1 MKDVQFKLLHEGDS
15 ARAVLTV
22 PCTILSSVLASVFKG
37 EVPIDMQTSN
47 PEIGAYPAFRLTISL
62 NDLIGTAALAHRWE
76 DLVEGFCLRS
86 SWATFDTFV
95 SGAGAATAHSTLRR
109 KNPAGDGG
117 VFRSESG
124 VAVRPAR
131 PGLDGR
137 ARALSISFRRAKPA
151 WLAGFAFLR
160 KQSAPN

>member
-1 MKDVQFKLLHEGDS
+1 MSYRGRRGRTM
-15 ARAVLTV
+15 A
-22 PCTILSSVLASVFKG
+22 G
-37 EVPIDMQTSN
+37 
-47 PEIGAYPAFRLTISL
+47 
-62 NDLIGTAALAHRWE
+62 AALPLLLLLL
-76 DLVEGFCLRS
+76 LVGGPS
-86 SWATFDTFV
+86 V

-160 KQSAPN
+160 KQSAPD